1 MQQFQQQLQE
11 KQKQQDAEEYS
22 KSNLRVGG
30 PKKGQ
35 GPGSPPPIL
44 NYLKI
49 RIRNLFHVPLSVLN
63 KSACILSDEAFI
75 ETLPVAWELL
85 RWIKRFVLSRI
96 WNLFRVVPDLNTE
109 HVPCSKI
116 WIRNSVT
123 HLNMDL
129 LHFPLLLLSEKL
141 LAILYRISIYLLP
154 GNFRGE
160 IIPKS

>member
-1 MQQFQQQLQE
+1 MERGSANHHYPPTNQQLQMQQFQQQLQE

-44 NYLKI
+44 NYLRI

-85 RWIKRFVLSRI
+85 R
-96 WNLFRVVPDLNTE
+96 
-109 HVPCSKI
+109 
-116 WIRNSVT
+116 
-123 HLNMDL
+123 
-129 LHFPLLLLSEKL
+129 
-141 LAILYRISIYLLP
+141 
-154 GNFRGE
+154 
-160 IIPKS
+160 